1 MAKLLLIQPAS
12 VSACEGIPLGLAY
25 LAAAIKQT
33 GNEVKIIHC
42 AGVYSNYSNENI
54 LEIAKK
60 YNPDAIGISVNSIDA
75 QRVYQLV
82 LLIKALGKPL
92 ISGGL
97 MLVRFPKNYLKKVSI

>member
-1 MAKLLLIQPAS
+1 M
-12 VSACEGIPLGLAY
+12 
-25 LAAAIKQT
+25 
-33 GNEVKIIHC
+33 KI
-42 AGVYSNYSNENI
+42 YWKSQ
-54 LEIAKK
+54 K

-92 ISGGL
+92 ISVL